1 MSVVGWAPA
10 VAGGRGPACLASS
23 SQARA
28 RAAGPVCARLGAAVP
43 AHRGS
48 VWSGR
53 AGAEAGAEGGLGGQG
68 VLAAGRGY
76 LAARRAMRTRC
87 VSRGAVAPELVAP
100 VVPGKSTVVPGDKV
114 LVFGATGYI
123 GRFVVKELVDRGYK
137 VVAVVRKESKTDW
150 EELAGAELR
159 VGDVSS
165 LESLRN
171 DVYGSDADIKG
182 VVSCMASRSGAPDDA
197 WKVDYQATKDA
208 FDVAV
213 EKGAKHFVLLSAI
226 CVRSARNQEPGAL
239 QFQYAKAKV
248 EDHMVAVC
256 NEGPMVFSSVQP
268 TAFFKSITG
277 QFENVRK
284 GGAFV
289 MFGDG
294 KLTTCNAI
302 SEPELAAYLA
312 NCFLDP
318 GLHNRILPVG
328 GPAGPDNMV
337 TPLDQANMIHEVLGR
352 EEVKTTSAP
361 VALFDVII
369 NTLQFLGDVQAKI
382 MGTADDKDTY
392 TSLQSA
398 AELAR
403 IGKYYGVEDMLTTDP
418 SQQFGR
424 TTVRMHYEAAKL
436 KGEAFDPNLN
446 IMSNLSRVLKSKK
459 EEGVGTK

>member
-1 MSVVGWAPA
+1 MRIMSVMGCGGMAMGAGTARGGGLCGVSSSRGRAA
-10 VAGGRGPACLASS
+10 AAAGVGGR
-23 SQARA
+23 
-28 RAAGPVCARLGAAVP
+28 RAAVM
-43 AHRGS
+43 RGRS
-48 VWSGR
+48 SR
-53 AGAEAGAEGGLGGQG
+53 S
-68 VLAAGRGY
+68 
-76 LAARRAMRTRC
+76 MRTRC
-87 VSRGAVAPELVAP
+87 LSRGAVAPDLVAP
-100 VVPGKSTVVPGDKV
+100 VVEGKSTVVPGDKV
-114 LVFGATGYI
+114 VVFGATGYI
-123 GRFVVKELVDRGYK
+123 GRFVVNELVDRGYK

-150 EELAGAELR
+150 PELSGAELR

-165 LESLRN
+165 LDSLRN
-171 DVYGSDADIKG
+171 DIFGSDGDIKG

-226 CVRSARNQEPGAL
+226 CVRSARRQEPGAL

-248 EDHMVAVC
+248 EDHMQEVC
-256 NEGPMVFSSVQP
+256 TAASSNMVFSSVQP

-318 GLHNRILPVG
+318 GLHNRILPIG

-337 TPLDQANMIHEVLGR
+337 TPLDQANMIHEVLGI

-382 MGTADDKDTY
+382 MGTYEDKDAY

-418 SQQFGR
+418 SQQFGH
-424 TTVRMHYEAAKL
+424 TTVRMHYEAAKV
-436 KGEAFDPNLN
+436 KGEAFDENLN
-446 IMSNLSRVLKSKK
+446 IMSNLSKVLKKK
-459 EEGVGTK
+459 EDKVGSK